1 MFKYWHL
8 GGSIVQWLSY
18 LLPDP
23 AARVRFSPLPE
34 EKIVDFAEVNQ
45 RFCLGESGQWLENAD
60 RTH

>member
-23 AARVRFSPLPE
+23 AAWVRFSSLPE
-34 EKIVDFAEVNQ
+34 DFAEVNQ